1 MVSYV
6 DLTELTPDV
15 IHQENILKIKIANQ
29 IDNEK
34 LSLIHQKI
42 MTGTKVFL
50 HFCGGLQAVLT
61 VLKQIPNAQ
70 HISLTSNDG
79 DEINNIDFL
88 QEMNLMSLK
97 LGLYVKK
104 NTPFKSL
111 TSTQLEELQFQEG
124 LGHKSQYLFLNQQ
137 HHLRR
142 LRLKSLDLDLI
153 NKKEVLDDL
162 YVQSVLKSEQLLLDK
177 FPNLIK
183 LHLHGLSRM
192 TNHSFIEPLQNL
204 EVVSINY
211 NSHLTSF
218 PQLKNPS
225 KVKSISMLSCP
236 NFTDIESLLV
246 FENLERLALTSYD
259 KPLQL
264 STKDF
269 AKLQRLNKL
278 KTVYTQWGR
287 KPQND
292 LANIESIYQQT
303 GWKNSN
309 F

>member
-1 MVSYV
+1 M
-6 DLTELTPDV
+6 
-15 IHQENILKIKIANQ
+15 
-29 IDNEK
+29 
-34 LSLIHQKI
+34 
-42 MTGTKVFL
+42 
-50 HFCGGLQAVLT
+50 
-61 VLKQIPNAQ
+61 
-70 HISLTSNDG
+70 
-79 DEINNIDFL
+79 
-88 QEMNLMSLK
+88 
-97 LGLYVKK
+97 
-104 NTPFKSL
+104 
-111 TSTQLEELQFQEG
+111 
-124 LGHKSQYLFLNQQ
+124 
-137 HHLRR
+137 RR

-192 TNHSFIEPLQNL
+192 TNHSFIEPLKNL

-269 AKLQRLNKL
+269 AKLQHLNKL

-292 LANIESIYQQT
+292 LANIEGIYQQT